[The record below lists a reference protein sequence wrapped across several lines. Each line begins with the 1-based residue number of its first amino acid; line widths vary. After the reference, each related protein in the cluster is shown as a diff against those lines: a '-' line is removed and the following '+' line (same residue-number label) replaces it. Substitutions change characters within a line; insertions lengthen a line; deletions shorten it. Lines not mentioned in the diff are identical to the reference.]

1 MGVEVSDLWK
11 LRRKEQSEGR
21 TLGSWEA
28 SFPRFKQGAEQ
39 WELPSYVILSVG
51 TRKSFV
57 KASIRSAGRGSEV
70 FVGLNVLRGVGDGV
84 DVSCKPLSARRFR
97 FHLLLHDSKQRAS
110 LMGGSLT
117 AVGILIDGGIAIGKI
132 KPIWVVEDGAIFGAM
147 VLSMVLKV
155 IGLFLVVWRGLL
167 EDK

>member
-1 MGVEVSDLWK
+1 
-11 LRRKEQSEGR
+11 
-21 TLGSWEA
+21 
-28 SFPRFKQGAEQ
+28 
-39 WELPSYVILSVG
+39 
-51 TRKSFV
+51 
-57 KASIRSAGRGSEV
+57 
-70 FVGLNVLRGVGDGV
+70 
-84 DVSCKPLSARRFR
+84 
-97 FHLLLHDSKQRAS
+97 
-110 LMGGSLT
+110 MGGSLT